1 MFRLISGEIF
11 REIHLDTTG
20 RLRYAVSNKGRL
32 VSFKEEIRKGN
43 LLKGS
48 FADGYQTLTIKRS
61 ENKKSSNQTIYI
73 HKVIA
78 DLFLTKT
85 SEEHEYVLHLDYNL
99 ANNDISNLSWAT
111 YGDKLEHHKKSPHV
125 AEAGKKL
132 IEHNRNSDGR
142 KLSGTDV
149 IRLKKMINDP
159 NRKTRLRII
168 AKQFKISEMQL
179 YRIKS
184 GENWGHIKV

>member
-11 REIHLDTTG
+11 REIQLDTP
-20 RLRYAVSNKGRL
+20 RRFRYAVSNRGRL
-32 VSFKEEIRKGN
+32 VSFKDEIRKGN
-43 LLKGS
+43 MLKGS
-48 FADGYQTLTIKRS
+48 FADGYQILTIKRS
-61 ENKKSSNQTIYI
+61 ENKKTLNQSIFI

-78 DLFLTKT
+78 DLFLAKT
-85 SEEHEYVLHLDYNL
+85 SEEQKHVLHLDYNR
-99 ANNDISNLSWAT
+99 ANNDVSNLSWAT
-111 YGDKLEHHKKSPHV
+111 YQEKLEHHKKSPHV
-125 AEAGKKL
+125 AEAKRKL
-132 IEHNRNSDGR
+132 VEHNRKSDGK

-159 NRKTRLRII
+159 NRKTRLRLI

-184 GENWGHIKV
+184 GENWAHIKV